1 MVGRLHRE
9 NLLQTRFEASLV
21 DEHSRTGRE
30 TAVSSS
36 ADVEALRQLSSTLT
50 RDSVR
55 IGPTSRTHNRC
66 LPHIER
72 PLREWAF
79 RASTP
84 HNAVFVLLLYNL
96 DSSHELHAERGLTG
110 L

>member
-72 PLREWAF
+72 FSIESGRF
-79 RASTP
+79 
-84 HNAVFVLLLYNL
+84 
-96 DSSHELHAERGLTG
+96 ELAHHTMQYLCYCYTTWIRRMNYTRRGA
-110 L
+110 